1 MKNKIIRLF
10 SVLLFVSC
18 GNNTNKATATGMQE
32 DIPATKD
39 TWLMAKVDGSTW
51 QASHDIQSY
60 TMDNIIMLGGENDYW
75 VMGLNIPAAAAAG
88 QTLVV
93 NASIAKKEK
102 TKSNVLFNA
111 DAATVKIT
119 AKTAASME
127 GTFSFTAVHTN
138 GRESIKVENGTFKT
152 KLATR

>member
-39 TWLMAKVDGSTW
+39 TWLMAKVDGSSW
-51 QASHDIQSY
+51 QAGHDIQSY

-75 VMGLNIPAAAAAG
+75 VMGLNIPANTTAG

-93 NASIAKKEK
+93 NASIARKEK

-111 DAATVKIT
+111 DAATVKIIT
-119 AKTAASME
+119 KTTTSME
-127 GTFSFTAVHTN
+127 GTFSFTAVHAN
-138 GRESIKVENGTFKT
+138 GRETIKVENGTFKT
-152 KLATR
+152 KLATQ